1 MINSI
6 FFFYKR
12 ICEDYQVKLST
23 KHPRCVYNILMW
35 SEFTF
40 KRKRMFFI
48 QHEGGEGWGTWA
60 WIRFQGSRA
69 GYEPAE
75 GAAKEI
81 TKCLNQQDSSKEALA
96 TLINQ
101 QKASLYLF
109 LCFNK
114 VIRSVTYR
122 KLRGVLNEVNEGMVE
137 WFICPG
143 NHLSNFAE
151 TVIHL

>member
-1 MINSI
+1 
-6 FFFYKR
+6 
-12 ICEDYQVKLST
+12 
-23 KHPRCVYNILMW
+23 
-35 SEFTF
+35 
-40 KRKRMFFI
+40 MFFI
-48 QHEGGEGWGTWA
+48 QHEGGEGWDTWA
-60 WIRFQGSRA
+60 WIRFQGSRSRA

-137 WFICPG
+137 
-143 NHLSNFAE
+143 
-151 TVIHL
+151 